1 MGHRVSPTL
10 STVQAR
16 LLTATVEPAIAALR
30 FPPFFHFFSTT
41 RAGGQKVRRRQTKWL
56 GGDLGPPFGRPE
68 PPGSQFLVW
77 FSLGR
82 LTPRPGRGAAAAVA
96 YAAGGGQHHPPCG
109 MRPAGRLLPQRII
122 HAEQAPARVSIP
134 LSRPLQSSY
143 GPAVEQPTRLPTG
156 AWGCCHTQ
164 LHLPFVCWFDPA
176 PQTRSISSS
185 VRVLQEFRVTP
196 RTQLRLLLHP

>member
-1 MGHRVSPTL
+1 MGYRVSPTL

-82 LTPRPGRGAAAAVA
+82 LKVTGRVERGACVQASSRCVGCAVSVFPRIDGETEGSRRLRRFRFSFFPSSFCRTDSGRAA
-96 YAAGGGQHHPPCG
+96 
-109 MRPAGRLLPQRII
+109 L
-122 HAEQAPARVSIP
+122 
-134 LSRPLQSSY
+134 
-143 GPAVEQPTRLPTG
+143 
-156 AWGCCHTQ
+156 
-164 LHLPFVCWFDPA
+164 
-176 PQTRSISSS
+176 
-185 VRVLQEFRVTP
+185 
-196 RTQLRLLLHP
+196 